1 MPRKKNS
8 LLKKNYPGRIR
19 IVSGIWRNR
28 FLKVPNIENLRPT
41 SERARET
48 LFNWLNNDISNARCL
63 DLFAGTGSLGFE
75 ALSRGALSVTF
86 VEKIKQAAW
95 LITETAKLFGV
106 NDQEVNNQDAL
117 SFLRTKNDQLYDI
130 VFLDPPFSHNI
141 LGEVIGLLYQGNW
154 LSKNALIYIELD
166 IDQNL
171 PELPGDWHLSHKK
184 IFSNVCF
191 ALIKVN

>member
-86 VEKIKQAAW
+86 VEKIKQAAL

-106 NDQEVNNQDAL
+106 ND
-117 SFLRTKNDQLYDI
+117 
-130 VFLDPPFSHNI
+130 H
-141 LGEVIGLLYQGNW
+141 
-154 LSKNALIYIELD
+154 
-166 IDQNL
+166 
-171 PELPGDWHLSHKK
+171 
-184 IFSNVCF
+184 
-191 ALIKVN
+191 